1 MIRLCRTKLKS
12 NELIKVTNND
22 TKETWLAINYNQ
34 VREITGK
41 HPNLFDSR
49 FFKRDWTLEIIDG
62 SNVKWSEIYKP
73 W

>member
-1 MIRLCRTKLKS
+1 MIK
-12 NELIKVTNND
+12 E

-49 FFKRDWTLEIIDG
+49 FFKRDWTVEVIDG